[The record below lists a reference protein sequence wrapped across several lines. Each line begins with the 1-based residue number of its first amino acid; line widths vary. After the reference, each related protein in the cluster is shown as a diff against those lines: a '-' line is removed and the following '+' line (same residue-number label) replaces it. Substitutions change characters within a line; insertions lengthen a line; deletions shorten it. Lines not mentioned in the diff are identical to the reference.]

1 MSLQQEA
8 VVSEEVQAGE
18 QRMDFPGMPL
28 PEPHSGAQRRMLT
41 ELSLSGIFQLLPEV
55 AQRLYSKP
63 QTYLLFVSLGRL
75 GLGLSH
81 QISLLQLYT
90 CV

>member
-1 MSLQQEA
+1 M
-8 VVSEEVQAGE
+8 G
-18 QRMDFPGMPL
+18 FPGMPL
-28 PEPHSGAQRRMLT
+28 PEPHSGAQRHTQT
-41 ELSLSGIFQLLPEV
+41 ELSLPSTFQLLPEV

-63 QTYLLFVSLGRL
+63 QTYSLFVSLGCL
-75 GLGLSH
+75 ELGLSH